1 MIRLLRD
8 IGEGIRS
15 QPGRTGLS
23 FLAIM
28 LGSLTLA
35 VLTAVLNGLAAKSQ
49 RMLREFGG
57 QVVALLAPADNGGA
71 RAPSLTADTADL
83 LARNLPEAVVSA
95 ARHYEAF
102 APGSTRP
109 FAIVAA
115 DPNLARVRGW
125 RMLQGR
131 FLDTGDVQRRERH
144 AVLSD
149 GLSRGGF
156 AHVGDWIT
164 LGGVRFQVIGVVDSS
179 GTALVGAVDSP
190 LVATGERVAYVPLTM
205 IPVWLNERTEPG
217 RAVDAVW
224 IRLPDGAPFDR
235 GRARIARL
243 LAAPGW
249 GAGGVTWVTPET
261 ILRGVRRLQRT
272 IDLSVGSITL
282 LTLLLGGIT
291 LMSLMVA
298 NVRERVTEIGLR
310 RALGATPWDIAAL
323 FVVEACLL
331 TLTAAAAGAAAAQW
345 LLGRALAVPEIPLLL
360 DARVWLVPLAA
371 ALVVGVLFSYI
382 PARMAARI
390 SPAAALRSE

>member
-71 RAPSLTADTADL
+71 RAPSLTADTAEL
-83 LARNLPEAVVSA
+83 LACNLPEAVVSA

-109 FAIVAA
+109 FTIVAA

-243 LAAPGW
+243 LAAGKVRRPGVIPPEIL
-249 GAGGVTWVTPET
+249 GKQAGFFEHMQRE
-261 ILRGVRRLQRT
+261 LARRGVEILHR
-272 IDLSVGSITL
+272 IT
-282 LTLLLGGIT
+282 
-291 LMSLMVA
+291 
-298 NVRERVTEIGLR
+298 
-310 RALGATPWDIAAL
+310 
-323 FVVEACLL
+323 
-331 TLTAAAAGAAAAQW
+331 
-345 LLGRALAVPEIPLLL
+345 
-360 DARVWLVPLAA
+360 
-371 ALVVGVLFSYI
+371 
-382 PARMAARI
+382 PA
-390 SPAAALRSE
+390 